1 MTAVLKH
8 ELRLYFH
15 SLTAYVF
22 GAFLLAF
29 VGIGAVL
36 YNIQAAV
43 SNFEFVLNF
52 SSLIFVVIV
61 PILTMRVIAEE
72 KKQKT
77 DQLLYS
83 LPISTTQVILGKY
96 AALLILYL
104 IPLAII
110 SLYPLIFSQFGDVY
124 LLTSYGSILA
134 FFILGAA
141 LIAVGMFIS
150 SLTDNQGMAAGIG
163 IAVILLNYYSVSL
176 PEYVSATAAGSAVA
190 LVVLFLAMGA
200 VIRYVT
206 KNGTLAYTI
215 LLGGYSTMDSQR
227 YVSIGDGNVY
237 LVADDPLDNYD
248 VGLRDLLDPDD
259 IPDFD
264 QVSKITFTGSEN
276 YEIFYEAYEEG
287 STRTYCADD
296 VYFAQQEDGT
306 LPLDTD
312 KVTSYLQTIRYLD
325 LSDYVTYNVTDEE
338 LAQYGLDDPQ
348 LTIQV
353 DYTEENEDGDEVS
366 DTFTLH
372 ISRDPEELAKAEES
386 ESENEDDTEEE
397 ITAYMRVGDSPIVYR
412 LYSESYSSLMRASC
426 DDLRHAELLTAAFAD
441 ITQIDIS
448 LEDADYTITTD
459 GSGDDRTYAYLE
471 TEVEI
476 DDFRDALESLQADSF
491 TDEAPAQKEE
501 IRLTLHLDNAAF
513 PTVEI
518 SLYRYDGSSCLAVVD
533 GVPTALV
540 ERSQVVDLI
549 EAVNAIVLN

>member
-1 MTAVLKH
+1 MKRSKRLCILLGVLAVACVATFALSRYQAKK
-8 ELRLYFH
+8 EQIETSGEVVLEIPVDSVQALSWEYD
-15 SLTAYVF
+15 
-22 GAFLLAF
+22 GEELAF
-29 VGIGAVL
+29 HKDDKWIHDEDEAFPVDGEKIEDL
-36 YNIQAAV
+36 LDQ
-43 SNFEFVLNF
+43 F
-52 SSLIFVVIV
+52 S
-61 PILTMRVIAEE
+61 
-72 KKQKT
+72 
-77 DQLLYS
+77 
-83 LPISTTQVILGKY
+83 
-96 AALLILYL
+96 
-104 IPLAII
+104 
-110 SLYPLIFSQFGDVY
+110 
-124 LLTSYGSILA
+124 
-134 FFILGAA
+134 
-141 LIAVGMFIS
+141 
-150 SLTDNQGMAAGIG
+150 
-163 IAVILLNYYSVSL
+163 
-176 PEYVSATAAGSAVA
+176 
-190 LVVLFLAMGA
+190 AMGA
-200 VIRYVT
+200 AFIIENPEDLSPYGLSDPT
-206 KNGTLAYTI
+206 CSITITTDEETYTI

-237 LVADDPLDNYD
+237 LVADDPLDDYD

-264 QVSKITFTGSEN
+264 EVSKISFTGSEN
-276 YEIFYEAYEEG
+276 YEIFYEVYEEG

-296 VYFAQQEDGT
+296 VYFAQQGDGT

-501 IRLTLHLDNAAF
+501 IRLTLHLDNEAF

>member
-1 MTAVLKH
+1 MKRSKRLCILLGVLAVACVATFALSRYQAKK
-8 ELRLYFH
+8 EQIETSGEVVLEIPVDSVQALSWEYD
-15 SLTAYVF
+15 
-22 GAFLLAF
+22 GEELAF
-29 VGIGAVL
+29 HKDDKWIYDEDEAFPVDGEKIEDL
-36 YNIQAAV
+36 LDQ
-43 SNFEFVLNF
+43 F
-52 SSLIFVVIV
+52 S
-61 PILTMRVIAEE
+61 
-72 KKQKT
+72 
-77 DQLLYS
+77 
-83 LPISTTQVILGKY
+83 
-96 AALLILYL
+96 
-104 IPLAII
+104 
-110 SLYPLIFSQFGDVY
+110 
-124 LLTSYGSILA
+124 
-134 FFILGAA
+134 
-141 LIAVGMFIS
+141 
-150 SLTDNQGMAAGIG
+150 
-163 IAVILLNYYSVSL
+163 
-176 PEYVSATAAGSAVA
+176 
-190 LVVLFLAMGA
+190 AMGA
-200 VIRYVT
+200 AFIIENPEDLSPYGLSDPT
-206 KNGTLAYTI
+206 CSITITTDEETYTI

-533 GVPTALV
+533 GVPAALV

>member
-1 MTAVLKH
+1 MKRSKRLCILLGVLAVACVATFALSRYQAKK
-8 ELRLYFH
+8 EQIETSGEVVLEIPVDSVQALSWEYD
-15 SLTAYVF
+15 
-22 GAFLLAF
+22 GEELAF
-29 VGIGAVL
+29 HKDDKWIYDEDEAFPVDGEKIEDL
-36 YNIQAAV
+36 LDQ
-43 SNFEFVLNF
+43 F
-52 SSLIFVVIV
+52 S
-61 PILTMRVIAEE
+61 
-72 KKQKT
+72 
-77 DQLLYS
+77 
-83 LPISTTQVILGKY
+83 
-96 AALLILYL
+96 
-104 IPLAII
+104 
-110 SLYPLIFSQFGDVY
+110 
-124 LLTSYGSILA
+124 
-134 FFILGAA
+134 
-141 LIAVGMFIS
+141 
-150 SLTDNQGMAAGIG
+150 
-163 IAVILLNYYSVSL
+163 
-176 PEYVSATAAGSAVA
+176 
-190 LVVLFLAMGA
+190 AMGA
-200 VIRYVT
+200 AFIIENPEDLSPYGLSDPT
-206 KNGTLAYTI
+206 CSITITTDEETYTI

-366 DTFTLH
+366 DIFTLH

-386 ESENEDDTEEE
+386 ESENEDDAEEE

>member
-1 MTAVLKH
+1 MKRSKRLCILLGVLAVACVATFALSRYQAKK
-8 ELRLYFH
+8 EQIETSGEVVLEIPVDSVQALSWEYD
-15 SLTAYVF
+15 
-22 GAFLLAF
+22 GEELAF
-29 VGIGAVL
+29 HKDDKWIYDEDEAFPVDGEKIEDL
-36 YNIQAAV
+36 LDQ
-43 SNFEFVLNF
+43 F
-52 SSLIFVVIV
+52 S
-61 PILTMRVIAEE
+61 
-72 KKQKT
+72 
-77 DQLLYS
+77 
-83 LPISTTQVILGKY
+83 
-96 AALLILYL
+96 
-104 IPLAII
+104 
-110 SLYPLIFSQFGDVY
+110 
-124 LLTSYGSILA
+124 
-134 FFILGAA
+134 
-141 LIAVGMFIS
+141 
-150 SLTDNQGMAAGIG
+150 
-163 IAVILLNYYSVSL
+163 
-176 PEYVSATAAGSAVA
+176 
-190 LVVLFLAMGA
+190 AMGA
-200 VIRYVT
+200 AFIIENPEDLSPYGLSDPT
-206 KNGTLAYTI
+206 CSITITTDEETYTI

-476 DDFRDALESLQADSF
+476 DDFRDTLESLQADSF

-501 IRLTLHLDNAAF
+501 IRLTLHLDNEAF

>member
-1 MTAVLKH
+1 MKRSKRLCILLGVLAVACVATFALSRYQAKK
-8 ELRLYFH
+8 EQIETSGEVVLEIPVDSVQALSWEYD
-15 SLTAYVF
+15 
-22 GAFLLAF
+22 GEELAF
-29 VGIGAVL
+29 HKDDKWIYDEDEAFPVDGEKIEDL
-36 YNIQAAV
+36 LDQ
-43 SNFEFVLNF
+43 F
-52 SSLIFVVIV
+52 S
-61 PILTMRVIAEE
+61 
-72 KKQKT
+72 
-77 DQLLYS
+77 
-83 LPISTTQVILGKY
+83 
-96 AALLILYL
+96 
-104 IPLAII
+104 
-110 SLYPLIFSQFGDVY
+110 
-124 LLTSYGSILA
+124 
-134 FFILGAA
+134 
-141 LIAVGMFIS
+141 
-150 SLTDNQGMAAGIG
+150 
-163 IAVILLNYYSVSL
+163 
-176 PEYVSATAAGSAVA
+176 
-190 LVVLFLAMGA
+190 AMGA
-200 VIRYVT
+200 AFIIENPEDLSPYGLSDPT
-206 KNGTLAYTI
+206 CSITITTDEETYTI

-237 LVADDPLDNYD
+237 LVADDPLDDYD

-296 VYFAQQEDGT
+296 VYFAQQGDGT

-397 ITAYMRVGDSPIVYR
+397 ITAYMRVGDSPIIYR

-426 DDLRHAELLTAAFAD
+426 DDLRHAELLTADFAD

-501 IRLTLHLDNAAF
+501 IRLTLHLDNEAF

>member
-1 MTAVLKH
+1 MKRSKRLCILLGVLAVACVATFALSRYQAKK
-8 ELRLYFH
+8 EQIETSGEVVLEIPVDSVQALSWEYD
-15 SLTAYVF
+15 
-22 GAFLLAF
+22 GEELAF
-29 VGIGAVL
+29 HKDDKWIYDEDEAFPVDGEKIEDL
-36 YNIQAAV
+36 LDQ
-43 SNFEFVLNF
+43 F
-52 SSLIFVVIV
+52 S
-61 PILTMRVIAEE
+61 
-72 KKQKT
+72 
-77 DQLLYS
+77 
-83 LPISTTQVILGKY
+83 
-96 AALLILYL
+96 
-104 IPLAII
+104 
-110 SLYPLIFSQFGDVY
+110 
-124 LLTSYGSILA
+124 
-134 FFILGAA
+134 
-141 LIAVGMFIS
+141 
-150 SLTDNQGMAAGIG
+150 
-163 IAVILLNYYSVSL
+163 
-176 PEYVSATAAGSAVA
+176 
-190 LVVLFLAMGA
+190 AMGA
-200 VIRYVT
+200 AFIIENPEDLSPYGLSDPT
-206 KNGTLAYTI
+206 CSITITTDEETYTI

-237 LVADDPLDNYD
+237 LVADDPLDDYD

-264 QVSKITFTGSEN
+264 QVSKVTFTGSEN

-426 DDLRHAELLTAAFAD
+426 DDLRHAELLTADFAD

-501 IRLTLHLDNAAF
+501 IRLTLHLDNEAF

>member
-1 MTAVLKH
+1 MKRSK
-8 ELRLYFH
+8 RLC
-15 SLTAYVF
+15 
-22 GAFLLAF
+22 
-29 VGIGAVL
+29 
-36 YNIQAAV
+36 
-43 SNFEFVLNF
+43 
-52 SSLIFVVIV
+52 
-61 PILTMRVIAEE
+61 
-72 KKQKT
+72 
-77 DQLLYS
+77 
-83 LPISTTQVILGKY
+83 
-96 AALLILYL
+96 
-104 IPLAII
+104 
-110 SLYPLIFSQFGDVY
+110 
-124 LLTSYGSILA
+124 
-134 FFILGAA
+134 
-141 LIAVGMFIS
+141 
-150 SLTDNQGMAAGIG
+150 
-163 IAVILLNYYSVSL
+163 ILLGVL
-176 PEYVSATAAGSAVA
+176 AVA
-190 LVVLFLAMGA
+190 CVATFALSGYQAKKEQIETSGEVVLEIPVDSVQALSWEYDGEELSFHKDDKWIYDEDEAFPVDGEKIEGLLNQFSAMGA
-200 VIRYVT
+200 AFTIENPEDLSPYGLSDPT
-206 KNGTLAYTI
+206 CSITITTDEETYTI

-237 LVADDPLDNYD
+237 LVADDPLDD
-248 VGLRDLLDPDD
+248 FDIGLRDLLDPDD
-259 IPDFD
+259 IPAFD
-264 QVSKITFTGSEN
+264 QVSEITFTGSEN
-276 YEIFYEAYEEG
+276 YQIFYEAYEDG
-287 STRTYCADD
+287 SARTYCADD
-296 VYFAQQEDGT
+296 VYFVQQEDGT

-397 ITAYMRVGDSPIVYR
+397 ITAYMRVGDSPIIYR

-426 DDLRHAELLTAAFAD
+426 DDLRHAELLTADFAD

-501 IRLTLHLDNAAF
+501 IRLTLHLDNEAF

>member
-1 MTAVLKH
+1 MKRSKRLCILLGVLAVACVATFALSRYQAKK
-8 ELRLYFH
+8 EQIETSGEVVLEIPVDSVQALSWEYD
-15 SLTAYVF
+15 
-22 GAFLLAF
+22 GEELAF
-29 VGIGAVL
+29 HKDDKWIYDEDEAFPVDGEKIEDL
-36 YNIQAAV
+36 LDQ
-43 SNFEFVLNF
+43 F
-52 SSLIFVVIV
+52 S
-61 PILTMRVIAEE
+61 
-72 KKQKT
+72 
-77 DQLLYS
+77 
-83 LPISTTQVILGKY
+83 
-96 AALLILYL
+96 
-104 IPLAII
+104 
-110 SLYPLIFSQFGDVY
+110 
-124 LLTSYGSILA
+124 
-134 FFILGAA
+134 
-141 LIAVGMFIS
+141 
-150 SLTDNQGMAAGIG
+150 
-163 IAVILLNYYSVSL
+163 
-176 PEYVSATAAGSAVA
+176 
-190 LVVLFLAMGA
+190 AMGA
-200 VIRYVT
+200 AFIIENPEDLSPYGLSDPT
-206 KNGTLAYTI
+206 CSITITTDEETYTI

>member
-1 MTAVLKH
+1 MKRSKRLCILLGVLAVACVATFALSRYQAKK
-8 ELRLYFH
+8 EQIETSGEVVLEIPVDSVQALSWEYD
-15 SLTAYVF
+15 
-22 GAFLLAF
+22 GEELAF
-29 VGIGAVL
+29 HKDDKWIYDEDEAFPVDGEKIEDL
-36 YNIQAAV
+36 LDQ
-43 SNFEFVLNF
+43 F
-52 SSLIFVVIV
+52 S
-61 PILTMRVIAEE
+61 
-72 KKQKT
+72 
-77 DQLLYS
+77 
-83 LPISTTQVILGKY
+83 
-96 AALLILYL
+96 
-104 IPLAII
+104 
-110 SLYPLIFSQFGDVY
+110 
-124 LLTSYGSILA
+124 
-134 FFILGAA
+134 
-141 LIAVGMFIS
+141 
-150 SLTDNQGMAAGIG
+150 
-163 IAVILLNYYSVSL
+163 
-176 PEYVSATAAGSAVA
+176 
-190 LVVLFLAMGA
+190 AMGA
-200 VIRYVT
+200 AFIIENPEDLSPYGLSDPT
-206 KNGTLAYTI
+206 CSITITTDEETYTI

-237 LVADDPLDNYD
+237 LVADDPLDDYD

-296 VYFAQQEDGT
+296 VYFAQQGDST

-397 ITAYMRVGDSPIVYR
+397 ITAYMRVGDSPIIYR

-426 DDLRHAELLTAAFAD
+426 DDLRHAELLTADFAD

-501 IRLTLHLDNAAF
+501 IRLTLHLDNEAF

>member
-1 MTAVLKH
+1 MKRSKRLCILLGVLAVACVATFALSGYQAKK
-8 ELRLYFH
+8 EQIETSGEVVLEIPVDSVQALSWEYD
-15 SLTAYVF
+15 
-22 GAFLLAF
+22 GEELAF
-29 VGIGAVL
+29 HKDDKWIYDEDEAFPVDGEKIEDL
-36 YNIQAAV
+36 LDQ
-43 SNFEFVLNF
+43 F
-52 SSLIFVVIV
+52 S
-61 PILTMRVIAEE
+61 
-72 KKQKT
+72 
-77 DQLLYS
+77 
-83 LPISTTQVILGKY
+83 
-96 AALLILYL
+96 
-104 IPLAII
+104 
-110 SLYPLIFSQFGDVY
+110 
-124 LLTSYGSILA
+124 
-134 FFILGAA
+134 
-141 LIAVGMFIS
+141 
-150 SLTDNQGMAAGIG
+150 
-163 IAVILLNYYSVSL
+163 
-176 PEYVSATAAGSAVA
+176 
-190 LVVLFLAMGA
+190 AMGA
-200 VIRYVT
+200 AFIIENPEDLSPYGLSDPT
-206 KNGTLAYTI
+206 CSITITTDEETYTI

-237 LVADDPLDNYD
+237 LVADDPLADYD

-296 VYFAQQEDGT
+296 VYFAQQGDGT

-426 DDLRHAELLTAAFAD
+426 DDLRHAELLTADFAD

-501 IRLTLHLDNAAF
+501 IRLTLHLDNEAF